1 MLPNFMPMLANFVPM
16 VPNFVPILLPNFVLM
31 LPNFVPMLPNF
42 VPILLPNFVLMLPNF
57 VPMLPNFAGASFL
70 RNGVFERRGPDV
82 PHTSERSLRRKA
94 REVLFGGDHARP
106 AVPAQARWVDSTNR
120 KSSSDR
126 SRTVAHFCRNIT
138 GPAFWVRVS
147 KKWPLQVQP
156 LLTVPNERSVR
167 LSCFLVVLDQRPFHC
182 CFGPNTIPL
191 FFGPKTIPLLFWTK
205 DHSIVFWTKYH
216 SIVFGPKTIP
226 LFLTKDHSIVFW
238 TKDHS
243 VVVLDQR
250 PFHSNHLL
258 NKPVL
263 GWGEVVLCGTEAV
276 VSAETR
282 TSAFSVGIHP
292 NLMCR
297 DLAVPLL
304 RRHFRMPCENIHRS
318 TTLFGKDHFHF
329 LSRITVASGNSELA
343 EFLASRW
350 RVGGFRCVGV
360 SRQRYRKFWFKL
372 VLG

>member
-191 FFGPKTIPLLFWTK
+191 FFGPKTIPLFFWTK
-205 DHSIVFWTKYH
+205 DHSIVF
-216 SIVFGPKTIP
+216 
-226 LFLTKDHSIVFW
+226 LTKDHSIVVMDQRPFHCFLDQIPFHCFW

-243 VVVLDQR
+243 IVFDQRPFHCFLDQR
-250 PFHSNHLL
+250 PFRCCFGPKAIPFQSSPEQTSSRLRWSSVVWNGGGCKRRDSNFSLL
-258 NKPVL
+258 GRNTSEFDVSWL
-263 GWGEVVLCGTEAV
+263 GGAAAEA
-276 VSAETR
+276 SLPDALRKHTQKHNLIWKR
-282 TSAFSVGIHP
+282 SFSFSVS
-292 NLMCR
+292 
-297 DLAVPLL
+297 D
-304 RRHFRMPCENIHRS
+304 HRCQRQQRA
-318 TTLFGKDHFHF
+318 G
-329 LSRITVASGNSELA
+329 
-343 EFLASRW
+343 
-350 RVGGFRCVGV
+350 GV
-360 SRQRYRKFWFKL
+360 SCE
-372 VLG
+372 